1 MFFCFPSSTWDYN
14 SPRHTAVICQLDHSP
29 DSADCIDSGLLSV
42 TYIQAASA
50 MCDSTMDR
58 YDREPTISL
67 SSSWWLGQIP

>member
-29 DSADCIDSGLLSV
+29 ASADCIDSGLLSV

-50 MCDSTMDR
+50 MCDTKVSKISTQWTDKT
-58 YDREPTISL
+58 ENL
-67 SSSWWLGQIP
+67 QFH